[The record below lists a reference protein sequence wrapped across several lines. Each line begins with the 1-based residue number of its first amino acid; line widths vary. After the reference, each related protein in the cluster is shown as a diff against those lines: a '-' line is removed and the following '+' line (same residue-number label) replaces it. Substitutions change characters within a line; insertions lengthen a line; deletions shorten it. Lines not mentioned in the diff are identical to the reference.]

1 MEKIVEKDYQM
12 DVNKSFNHIAFL
24 RKYML
29 RVIKRIIDILFSF
42 IGVIVSIPIIITAA
56 ILIKLET
63 EGPIIY
69 TQERVGKDGRLF
81 MIYKLRTMHSN
92 AEENGIQWAQRND
105 SRVTKVGRV
114 LRKTRIDELPQFINI
129 LKGEMSI
136 VGPRPERPY
145 FITEFSR
152 ELPEF
157 NERLAVR
164 PGLTGWSQINGGYD
178 LSPAEKLE
186 KDLFYIEN
194 QSILLDMKIIL
205 KTIKIVITFEG
216 AR

>member
-1 MEKIVEKDYQM
+1 MEKIVEENYQA
-12 DVNKSFNHIAFL
+12 DVNKNFNPIAFL
-24 RKYML
+24 RKFMF
-29 RVIKRIIDILFSF
+29 RIIKRIIDILFSL
-42 IGVIVSIPIIITAA
+42 IGAIAGIPIIITAG

-69 TQERVGKDGRLF
+69 TQERVGKDGHLF

-92 AEENGIQWAQRND
+92 AEKYGVQWAQRND

-136 VGPRPERPY
+136 VGPRPERPH

-152 ELPEF
+152 ELPKF
-157 NERLAVR
+157 NERLVVK

-178 LSPAEKLE
+178 L
-186 KDLFYIEN
+186 
-194 QSILLDMKIIL
+194 
-205 KTIKIVITFEG
+205 
-216 AR
+216 

>member
-1 MEKIVEKDYQM
+1 MEKIVEENYQV
-12 DVNKSFNHIAFL
+12 DANKNFNYIPFL
-24 RKYML
+24 RKFMF
-29 RVIKRIIDILFSF
+29 RVIKRTIDILLSL
-42 IGVIVSIPIIITAA
+42 IGAIAGIPIIIAA
-56 ILIKLET
+56 GILIKLET

-69 TQERVGKDGRLF
+69 TQERAGKDGQLF
-81 MIYKLRTMHSN
+81 MIYKLRTMYPN
-92 AEENGIQWAQRND
+92 AEKDGVQWAQRND

-114 LRKTRIDELPQFINI
+114 LRKTRIDELPQLINI

-136 VGPRPERPY
+136 VGPRPERPH
-145 FITEFSR
+145 FIKEFSR
-152 ELPEF
+152 DLPKF
-157 NERLAVR
+157 NERLVVK

-205 KTIKIVITFEG
+205 KTIRIVITFEG

>member
-1 MEKIVEKDYQM
+1 MEKIVEENYQA
-12 DVNKSFNHIAFL
+12 DVNKGFNPIAFL
-24 RKYML
+24 RKFMF
-29 RVIKRIIDILFSF
+29 RIIKRIIDILFSL
-42 IGVIVSIPIIITAA
+42 IGAIAGIPIIIIAG

-69 TQERVGKDGRLF
+69 TQERAGKGGHLY

-92 AEENGIQWAQRND
+92 AEKDGVQWAQRND

-136 VGPRPERPY
+136 VGPRPERPH

-152 ELPEF
+152 ELPKF
-157 NERLAVR
+157 NERLVVK